1 MSAIKYTINNR
12 TVIAEFQNYDVYGK
26 DLFSEQLCSI
36 YEKEMKHA
44 FQDIDFIADAPV
56 ISLDFNK
63 IEAFIKHNGYPKGI
77 AKCSPED
84 KFNENKGKL
93 LAKERLIFSEYKIL
107 NKFYNFIEGEL
118 FKLMHHINLKIRNR
132 CIKARK
138 VALKNVNAKDNKNL
152 LAAFEDL
159 DIIHDVPCRAKLD
172 IKVRDF
178 SSIPSFLIPRVK
190 TNDFKAYDNRNMLP
204 KLKKLAESLCDP
216 QNSKIDDYRGIIHMP
231 ASDISK
237 DNKKAKYKWE
247 ESKRLN
253 NDKLLDHIINTAIDI
268 ESKFTPREFLT

>member
-1 MSAIKYTINNR
+1 MSAIKYTVNNR
-12 TVIAEFQNYDVYGK
+12 TVIAEFQNYGVYGK
-26 DLFSEQLCSI
+26 DLFSEQLCNI

-44 FQDIDFIADAPV
+44 FQDIDFIAAAPV
-56 ISLDFNK
+56 INLDFDK

-84 KFNENKGKL
+84 KFNENAGKL

-152 LAAFEDL
+152 LAAFEVL
-159 DIIHDVPCRAKLD
+159 DVIHDVPCRAKLE
-172 IKVRDF
+172 IKERNF

-190 TNDFKAYDNRNMLP
+190 TNDFKGKHKEEAT
-204 KLKKLAESLCDP
+204 
-216 QNSKIDDYRGIIHMP
+216 
-231 ASDISK
+231 K

-253 NDKLLDHIINTAIDI
+253 NDKLLDHIMNTAIDI
-268 ESKFTPREFLT
+268 ESKFTPREFLM